1 MNDDYRNASPW
12 LAYPVHARESLAGNA
27 RADVCVIGAGI
38 VGMTTAYLLSQKGS
52 SVIVIDDGPIGGG
65 MTGRTTAHLV
75 TAMDNRWHV
84 IERLHGEEGARL
96 AAASHAGAIDAI
108 EGIVRRESLECDFE
122 RVDGF
127 LFLPPDGDPQELEK
141 ELEAAR
147 RAGVAG
153 VEFAERA
160 PIDGFDTGRCLRFPR
175 QGQFHPIK
183 YLAGLARAIERDR
196 GAIHY
201 GTHAEEIRDGK
212 SPCVLT
218 REGLRIDC
226 GAVVVATN
234 VPINDKVT
242 IHTKQAPYLT
252 YVIGARVPKGTVANA
267 LLWDT
272 CDPYH
277 FIRLIPDQDPH
288 GEILLVGGED
298 HKTGQA
304 NDGAE
309 RFANLERWTRE
320 RYPVAREILYR
331 WSGQVMETHDGLA
344 FIGRNPGDENVYVA
358 TGDSGM
364 GMTHGTIAGLV
375 ITDLIHGATVPWAE
389 LYDPH
394 RINLK
399 SARTYAKETLNMAWQ
414 YSDWLTAGD
423 EASADDV
430 APGQGA
436 VIRRGAHK
444 IAVYRD
450 PQGERH
456 EMSAVCTHL
465 GCIVAWN
472 DQESS
477 WDCKCHGSR
486 FDAMG
491 QVVSGP
497 AVDDLKPV
505 SSDID
510 EGATDVPRPKRQAP
524 PDQARHRDER

>member
-1 MNDDYRNASPW
+1 
-12 LAYPVHARESLAGNA
+12 
-27 RADVCVIGAGI
+27 
-38 VGMTTAYLLSQKGS
+38 
-52 SVIVIDDGPIGGG
+52 
-65 MTGRTTAHLV
+65 
-75 TAMDNRWHV
+75 
-84 IERLHGEEGARL
+84 
-96 AAASHAGAIDAI
+96 
-108 EGIVRRESLECDFE
+108 
-122 RVDGF
+122 
-127 LFLPPDGDPQELEK
+127 
-141 ELEAAR
+141 
-147 RAGVAG
+147 
-153 VEFAERA
+153 
-160 PIDGFDTGRCLRFPR
+160 
-175 QGQFHPIK
+175 
-183 YLAGLARAIERDR
+183 
-196 GAIHY
+196 
-201 GTHAEEIRDGK
+201 
-212 SPCVLT
+212 
-218 REGLRIDC
+218 
-226 GAVVVATN
+226 
-234 VPINDKVT
+234 VPINDKVKV
-242 IHTKQAPYLT
+242 HTKQAPYLT
-252 YVIGARVPKGTVANA
+252 YVIAARVPRGTVARA

-277 FIRLIPDQDPH
+277 FIRVIPGQDPN
-288 GEILLVGGED
+288 GDMLVVGGED

-320 RYPVAREILYR
+320 RYPMAREVLYR
-331 WSGQVMETHDGLA
+331 WSGQVMETHDFLA
-344 FIGRNPGDENVYVA
+344 FLGRNPGDDNVYIA

-375 ITDLIHGATVPWAE
+375 ITDLIHGAKVPWAE

-399 SARTYAKETLNMAWQ
+399 SARTYARETLNMAWQ
-414 YSDWLTAGD
+414 YADWLTAGD
-423 EASADDV
+423 EHSASDIE
-430 APGQGA
+430 PGKGA

-450 PQGERH
+450 PGGERH

-472 DQESS
+472 DQEHS

-505 SSDID
+505 SFEDSPGPESPD
-510 EGATDVPRPKRQAP
+510 ARPRRQAP